1 MVIDTSAMLAIL
13 LGEPEQAALTEALAA
28 DGACSMSVA
37 SLVECSIVLDTRYG
51 PPAVRDLDLLL
62 ARAEVRLTPVDLDQ
76 ADLARH
82 AYRHFGKGQHS
93 AGLNF
98 GDCFAYALAQ
108 ALGEPLLFKGGDFSR
123 TDVECHP
130 ASA

>member
-13 LGEPEQAALTEALAA
+13 FGEPEQAAFTDAIAA
-28 DGACSMSVA
+28 DGACAMSVA
-37 SLVECSIVLDTRYG
+37 SLVECSIVLDARHG

-62 ARAEVRLTPVDLDQ
+62 AKAEIHLAPVDLEQ

-82 AYRHFGKGQHS
+82 AYRHFGKRRHV

-123 TDVECHP
+123 TDVGCHP
-130 ASA
+130 AIV